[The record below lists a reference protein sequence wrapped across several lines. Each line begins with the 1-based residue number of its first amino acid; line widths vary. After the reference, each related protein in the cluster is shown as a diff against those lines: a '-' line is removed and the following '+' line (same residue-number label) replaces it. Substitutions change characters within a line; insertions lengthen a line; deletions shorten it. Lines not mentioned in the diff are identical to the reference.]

1 MTSRPALALLFALAL
16 AVPAPA
22 AQARGRRRPRAV
34 AAESW
39 SVVAGAGFE
48 AMPDS
53 VGRGLEPLG
62 LFGLSGT
69 LRAARSSC
77 LDLRFG
83 AGGTDDG
90 SRTTRVSETRLRFDA
105 RPSFCPALHPA
116 VTLVLGAGP
125 AVALSLHEARVRD
138 GRTRYSAFDVGL
150 TADAG
155 AMLRLGP
162 IAIRFDAEIGVIR
175 RLVLGTFVAAGVAF

>member
-1 MTSRPALALLFALAL
+1 
-16 AVPAPA
+16 VP
-22 AQARGRRRPRAV
+22 
-34 AAESW
+34 AESW
-39 SVVAGAGFE
+39 SVGASAGFE

-62 LFGLSGT
+62 LFGLTGT
-69 LRAARSSC
+69 LRVAQASC

-90 SRTTRVSETRLRFDA
+90 SDTTRVSETRLRFDA
-105 RPSFCPALHPA
+105 RPSFCPALHRA

-138 GRTRYSAFDVGL
+138 ERARYSAFDVGL

-155 AMLRLGP
+155 ALLRLGP
-162 IAIRFDAEIGVIR
+162 AVIRFDAEIGVIR